1 MFSEI
6 AGKGRG
12 KFKPDGIYQQNADE
26 ENQPKFRVEKTEWKY
41 WDSDTFLYLC
51 S

>member
-12 KFKPDGIYQQNADE
+12 KLSLPEAIGDEQTKKADKIKDG
-26 ENQPKFRVEKTEWKY
+26 KTEYKY

-51 S
+51 C